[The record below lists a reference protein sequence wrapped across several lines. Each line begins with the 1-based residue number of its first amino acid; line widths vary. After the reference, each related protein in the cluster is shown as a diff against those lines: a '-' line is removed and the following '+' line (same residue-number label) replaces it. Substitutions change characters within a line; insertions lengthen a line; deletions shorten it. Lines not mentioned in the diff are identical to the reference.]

1 MQRLSNCCEFFVDI
15 INCVD
20 DHGCDDNATC
30 TDENGSY
37 ICVCDSGFTG
47 DGFNCTGEII
57 LNRFSNDLEWS
68 SLVYLG
74 WVAIDGFGCLVRILI
89 WWKVRL
95 FRYIKC

>member
-1 MQRLSNCCEFFVDI
+1 MVMFERLSNCCQFFLDI

-57 LNRFSNDLEWS
+57 LNRFSDDLEWS

-89 WWKVRL
+89 W
-95 FRYIKC
+95 